1 LLRGHIFSLTSPP
14 KKTDLREYIDYMY
27 QESMEKPN
35 LANWQ
40 FATTLRVPA
49 GQRVLIG
56 GMDSLYVFVKV
67 TVD

>member
-1 LLRGHIFSLTSPP
+1 
-14 KKTDLREYIDYMY
+14 
-27 QESMEKPN
+27 MEKPN